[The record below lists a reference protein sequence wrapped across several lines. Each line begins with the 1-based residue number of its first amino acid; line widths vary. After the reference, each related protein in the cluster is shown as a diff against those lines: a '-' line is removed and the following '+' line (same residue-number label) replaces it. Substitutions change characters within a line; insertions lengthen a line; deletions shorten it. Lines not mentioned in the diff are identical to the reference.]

1 MIFYIC
7 CYYRYEKI
15 EYKYTV
21 EDVAKMVNVKPET
34 VRRWSREKRIKYL
47 KLPGEKGRLP
57 FLISET

>member
-1 MIFYIC
+1 MK
-7 CYYRYEKI
+7 KI

-47 KLPGEKGRLP
+47 KLPGEKEVTVSHIR
-57 FLISET
+57 T

>member
-1 MIFYIC
+1 MK
-7 CYYRYEKI
+7 KI

-47 KLPGEKGRLP
+47 KLPGEKGGYRFSYQNIKDFIAKLN
-57 FLISET
+57 S